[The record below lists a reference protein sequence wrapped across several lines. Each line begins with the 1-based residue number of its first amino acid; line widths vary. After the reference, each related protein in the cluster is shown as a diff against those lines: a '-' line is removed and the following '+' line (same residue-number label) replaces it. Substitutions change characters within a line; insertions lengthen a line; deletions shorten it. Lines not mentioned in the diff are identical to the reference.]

1 MNQIGLKYAFQS
13 DGYNIRTTHKTYE
26 ISINWV
32 RKMSKK
38 TKPPEPKVRPP
49 NVYIPYYSN
58 EFRDVVRFI
67 QDKLKKKVYLIG
79 VRSLF
84 ERGIPL
90 FRFTDDFDIHAPVSM
105 DERDKLIEYIRKK
118 YEKSRH
124 VWSRFGFRL
133 DFEPIGHVDVNI
145 VPPSIYDESWEKDII
160 EINDVKIY
168 LPPIEDILVMKLL
181 SPRVK
186 DRKDAGIALRLG
198 KDKIDMERLK
208 TKAKKAEVIKKL
220 IKIAKR
226 YDIKIED

>member
-1 MNQIGLKYAFQS
+1 MRNKY
-13 DGYNIRTTHKTYE
+13 K
-26 ISINWV
+26 WV
-32 RKMSKK
+32 RKMSRK
-38 TKPPEPKVRPP
+38 TKPPEPKVRSS
-49 NVYIPYYSN
+49 NVYIPYYSS

-79 VRSLF
+79 VRALF

-90 FRFTDDFDIHAPVSM
+90 FRFTDDFDVHTPVSI

-124 VWSRFGFRL
+124 VWSRFGFGL

-145 VPPSIYDESWEKDII
+145 VPPSIYDESWERDII

-186 DRKDAGIALRLG
+186 DRKDVGVALRLG
-198 KDKIDMERLK
+198 KDKIDTERLK
-208 TKAKKAEVIKKL
+208 IKAKKAEVIKKL

-226 YDIKIED
+226 YDVKIEG